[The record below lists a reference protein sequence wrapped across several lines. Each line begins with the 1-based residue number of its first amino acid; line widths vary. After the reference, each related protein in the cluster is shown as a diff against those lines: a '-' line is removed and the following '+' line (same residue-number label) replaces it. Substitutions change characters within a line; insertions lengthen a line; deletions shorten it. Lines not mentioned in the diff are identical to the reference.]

1 MFTVEKD
8 PKSVISESF
17 RILRT
22 NLQYS
27 SLDKKYKVIVITSS
41 NPGEGKTTIASNLA
55 LTLAEE
61 EQKVILIDC
70 DLRRPYIH
78 RIFKISN
85 VNGLSQV
92 LLGERNFNIA
102 SRKYKENLTIL
113 TSGYIPPNP
122 AEMLASDKMSEF
134 LDRLRE
140 EFDYIILDT
149 PPVLLVTDS
158 QILSTKADGTILVV
172 KSEKTKKSEVKE
184 SVGAL
189 KKVNANIIGT
199 VLNGFNSKRD
209 KYYKYYAKNNKK

>member
-1 MFTVEKD
+1 MFTVEKE

-61 EQKVILIDC
+61 EKKVLLIDC
-70 DLRRPYIH
+70 DLRRPYVH
-78 RIFKISN
+78 KIFRISN
-85 VNGLSQV
+85 TNGLSQV
-92 LLGERNFNIA
+92 LLGEKSFYTA
-102 SRKYKENLTIL
+102 STQYKENMTIL
-113 TSGYIPPNP
+113 TSGYIPLNP
-122 AEMLASDKMSEF
+122 AEILASNKMSKLLEF
-134 LDRLRE
+134 LRE

-172 KSEKTKKSEVKE
+172 RSDKTKKAEIKD
-184 SVGAL
+184 SVEML

-199 VLNGFNSKRD
+199 VLNGFNNSQD
-209 KYYKYYAKNNKK
+209 KNYYYT

>member
-1 MFTVEKD
+1 MFTIEKR
-8 PKSVISESF
+8 PKSVISENF

-41 NPGEGKTTIASNLA
+41 NPGEGKTTISSNLA

-61 EQKVILIDC
+61 DKKVVLIDC

-85 VNGLSQV
+85 GNGLSQV
-92 LLGERNFNIA
+92 LLGKKDFNIA
-102 SRKYKENLTIL
+102 STKYKENLTIL

-122 AEMLASDKMSEF
+122 AEMLASDKMSKL
-134 LDRLRE
+134 LDNLRE

-172 KSEKTKKSEVKE
+172 KSEKTKKTEVKDSIE
-184 SVGAL
+184 LL

-199 VLNGFNSKRD
+199 VLNGVNSKEN
-209 KYYKYYAKNNKK
+209 KHYSYYSEK